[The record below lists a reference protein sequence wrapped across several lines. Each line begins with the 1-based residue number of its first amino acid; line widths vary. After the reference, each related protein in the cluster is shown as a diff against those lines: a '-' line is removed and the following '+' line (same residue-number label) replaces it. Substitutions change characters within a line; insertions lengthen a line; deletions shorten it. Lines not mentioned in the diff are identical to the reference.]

1 MHYAPAFVQEEKISM
16 GGIKALDEEPASV
29 DGSRLLQE
37 PAPVFDAF
45 ACAAATCA
53 PARNM
58 KALQGLG
65 LGNDLT
71 LHYAPWLFAFPVD
84 RFSQRAAQ
92 WGQWVRLE
100 EILSCCSAL
109 PGSIIA
115 APKPPWFPRI
125 LKFKRL
131 EYDTAESG
139 CCSEASR
146 VYRIFNTVLGSGDMT
161 MWTFFRQALFHNQ
174 NSKTRKRVAAM
185 LPTIYL

>member
-45 ACAAATCA
+45 ACAAATYA

-84 RFSQRAAQ
+84 RFSQLCSTMRTMSAVRRNSQLLFCPARIHHSRAQ
-92 WGQWVRLE
+92 T
-100 EILSCCSAL
+100 AL
-109 PGSIIA
+109 IP
-115 APKPPWFPRI
+115 
-125 LKFKRL
+125 
-131 EYDTAESG
+131 
-139 CCSEASR
+139 
-146 VYRIFNTVLGSGDMT
+146 
-161 MWTFFRQALFHNQ
+161 
-174 NSKTRKRVAAM
+174 
-185 LPTIYL
+185 